1 MKSKELENLEN
12 LRRCIKELEKNLE
25 LIIETFDE
33 YTKTMEKRLEA
44 EEKARR
50 VLKTMARI

>member
-12 LRRCIKELEKNLE
+12 LRRCTKELEKNLE